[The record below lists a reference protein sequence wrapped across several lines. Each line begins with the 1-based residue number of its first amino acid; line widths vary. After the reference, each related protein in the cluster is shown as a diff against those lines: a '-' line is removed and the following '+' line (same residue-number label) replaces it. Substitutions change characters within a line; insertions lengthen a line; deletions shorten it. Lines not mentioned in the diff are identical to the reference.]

1 MQNIEEILAVL
12 GDQLSGTNLRNFV
25 IIVDSILS
33 LSSSVTMLSISRMGD
48 ISYRTVQRFYGLK
61 ELDWTLIRLL
71 IFIRFV
77 YNSSH
82 HYLLAADETVEDK
95 AGKATHGIGLFYSST
110 SKRAINSVSFLNLSL
125 VDTITEKSS
134 MIACQQIIKPAKTE
148 YSPDKSVKKVSKKQK
163 DEVKV
168 SKPLGRP
175 KGIKNKPKTLPE
187 GVSYKTLETLLK
199 LTMSCFSIY
208 LPNLLCFHIVLD
220 GFYGHEDYVNLAIEN
235 KLSIISKFKR
245 NACLMFQ
252 YQGEQKASGRP
263 KKIGDKVNLD
273 QISSKYLVR
282 NILDKDANVK
292 TAVYHFK
299 AYTPKISGVL
309 LNIVVLVHTHK
320 ITKKESRT
328 ILFSNDLALNDEQ
341 IVKYYSLR
349 FQIEFEFRDAKQF
362 FGLSDFKN
370 FKPIQ
375 VTNAVNIAFT
385 MNLISRILL
394 EKYKIQFH
402 VPKMG
407 ILDLKTVFKAQK
419 YIKSTLISNN
429 IDPDE
434 FLSSPQFLNIA
445 RLETI
450 HI

>member
-25 IIVDSILS
+25 LIVDSILS

-48 ISYRTVQRFYGLK
+48 ISYRTVQRFYALK
-61 ELDWTLIRLL
+61 DINWTLIRLL

-82 HYLLAADETVEDK
+82 HYLLAADETVEGK
-95 AGKATHGIGLFYSST
+95 AGKSTHGIGLFYSST
-110 SKRAINSVSFLNLSL
+110 HKRVINSVSFLNVSL
-125 VDTITEKSS
+125 VDTVTEKSS
-134 MIACQQIIKPAKTE
+134 MIGCQQIIKTAIQQANKA
-148 YSPDKSVKKVSKKQK
+148 SQKASKKKLKNDKTQTA
-163 DEVKV
+163 
-168 SKPLGRP
+168 KPLGRP
-175 KGIKNKPKTLPE
+175 QGSKNKPKMPPTGISYTTLD
-187 GVSYKTLETLLK
+187 TLLK
-199 LTMSCFSIY
+199 LTLNLFTIY
-208 LPNLLCFHIVLD
+208 LPNLSCFHIVLD

-235 KLSIISKFKR
+235 KLSIISKFKK
-245 NACLMFQ
+245 NAHLLLQ
-252 YQGEQKASGRP
+252 YQGLQKQNGRP
-263 KKIGDKVNLD
+263 KKLGDKVNLD
-273 QISSKYLVR
+273 KIDSKYFVR
-282 NILDKDANVK
+282 NILDKDAQVK
-292 TAVYHFK
+292 TAIYQFK
-299 AYTPKISGVL
+299 AHTPKIAGVL
-309 LNIVVLVHTHK
+309 LNIVVLVHTHQT
-320 ITKKESRT
+320 TKKESRT
-328 ILFSNDLALNDEQ
+328 ILFSNDLVLTDEQ

-370 FKPIQ
+370 FKPNQ

-394 EKYKIQFH
+394 EKYKIQFKAS
-402 VPKMG
+402 KMG

-434 FLSSPQFLNIA
+434 FLSSPQFLKIA